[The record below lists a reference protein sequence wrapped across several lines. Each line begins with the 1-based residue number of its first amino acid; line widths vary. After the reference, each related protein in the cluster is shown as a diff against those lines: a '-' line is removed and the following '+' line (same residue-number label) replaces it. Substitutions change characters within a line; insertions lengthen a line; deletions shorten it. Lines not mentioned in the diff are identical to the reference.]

1 MVRSNGVANNLCKCL
16 ILVNGEADCSK
27 MDYLEVQSCQLVSIL
42 RWSNMASWEILEA
55 NAGLNGKIMCI
66 YICVNKW
73 GMHFYS
79 STPRNKCRCLFQD
92 AAVAAT
98 SMMFFPALGSLFG
111 ADLLWVCSTAAN
123 HQANITF
130 WNILNVKTCKK
141 KLYIWT
147 WNQATI
153 GWRDILWSE
162 GLIPAPD
169 GYDYYWW
176 LCQNLRKGFFLWKKR
191 SHAANLALHF
201 LQMWKSIVSDH
212 QIRKRSNRGHS
223 VVLGE
228 ECPER
233 PFLAIFLCGKFL
245 HTLKTWPPAAGST
258 SQG

>member
-1 MVRSNGVANNLCKCL
+1 MVKRTAARWTTWKSKAANWYLSCGDQTWLAGNPWSKCRF
-16 ILVNGEADCSK
+16 E
-27 MDYLEVQSCQLVSIL
+27 
-42 RWSNMASWEILEA
+42 WE
-55 NAGLNGKIMCI
+55 NHVYI

-176 LCQNLRKGFFLWKKR
+176 LCQNLRKGFFLWKKDPM
-191 SHAANLALHF
+191 
-201 LQMWKSIVSDH
+201 LQ
-212 QIRKRSNRGHS
+212 
-223 VVLGE
+223 
-228 ECPER
+228 
-233 PFLAIFLCGKFL
+233 
-245 HTLKTWPPAAGST
+245 T
-258 SQG
+258 